1 MISWRNQRNSHGKRG
16 SSLPIGSRAPRCLDA
31 IFKGIKAVE
40 GTKAQFLEIQG
51 SDVFEGRFANETL
64 MDRTRPL

>member
-1 MISWRNQRNSHGKRG
+1 MASVAVVFQSDRG
-16 SSLPIGSRAPRCLDA
+16 HTKVLADA
-31 IFKGIKAVE
+31 IFKSIKAVE